1 MPSAGDVLFKLDLR
15 VDVDVTNLAVEGFV
29 LQAGALQC
37 GAAAILKLASRS
49 RVGLDWPSA
58 TPSLQHRLVLRT
70 CIMGLQLRQRIDSNF
85 TQRAV

>member
-49 RVGLDWPSA
+49 RVGLD
-58 TPSLQHRLVLRT
+58 
-70 CIMGLQLRQRIDSNF
+70 
-85 TQRAV
+85 